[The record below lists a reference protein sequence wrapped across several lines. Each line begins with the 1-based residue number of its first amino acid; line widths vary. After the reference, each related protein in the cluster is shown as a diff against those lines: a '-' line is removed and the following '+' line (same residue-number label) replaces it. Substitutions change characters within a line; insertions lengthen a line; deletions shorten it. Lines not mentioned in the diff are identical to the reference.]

1 MHGTG
6 RSWVSGL
13 TGTAARGTP
22 NHSQLIATASALVA
36 ELSTTLA
43 LLGAMIVEPVAVP
56 VAEVRALSTKE
67 AAKRLGVTPY
77 TLADRVRRGELQARQ
92 DAKGGPYHFDAA
104 ELERYSALKQTG
116 RLADRIAGPY
126 IPGHDKL
133 GITQAPAGAGHDTT
147 RARRGGRRHNDHGRP
162 VGTRRAPDKPGRSVC
177 TLAPGL
183 GAWGN
188 DPPDDP
194 EG

>member
-43 LLGAMIVEPVAVP
+43 LLGATIVEPVAVP

-67 AAKRLGVTPY
+67 AAKRLGCSPY
-77 TLADRVRRGELQARQ
+77 TLAERVRRGDLAARQ
-92 DAKGGPYHFDAA
+92 DARGGRYYFEPA
-104 ELERYSALKQTG
+104 ELERYNALRQTG
-116 RLADRIAGPY
+116 RLAARIPDAYSIGN
-126 IPGHDKL
+126 DKL
-133 GITQAPAGAGHDTT
+133 GTASVAAPTSHDATGG
-147 RARRGGRRHNDHGRP
+147 RGGARRDRQYGRA
-162 VGTRRAPDKPGRSVC
+162 VGARRTPRKPASGAC
-177 TLAPGL
+177 TLAPGK
-183 GAWGN
+183 GAWS
-188 DPPDDP
+188 DDEEP